1 MLKSAALLSLRR
13 LTLLVL
19 AVVLCSL
26 ALAPSAMACCTEGST
41 QNVVSIVC
49 CTDPPRN
56 ADRTLLHQTC
66 HNCAWQTTSTS
77 CTFATSCAI

>member
-1 MLKSAALLSLRR
+1 MLKTDRLAFLRR

-19 AVVLCSL
+19 AVVLCSF
-26 ALAPSAMACCTEGST
+26 ALAPSVMACCVEGST
-41 QNVVSIVC
+41 QNVVSVVC

-56 ADRTLLHQTC
+56 ANQTLLHQTC

-77 CTFATSCAI
+77 CTFATHCAF